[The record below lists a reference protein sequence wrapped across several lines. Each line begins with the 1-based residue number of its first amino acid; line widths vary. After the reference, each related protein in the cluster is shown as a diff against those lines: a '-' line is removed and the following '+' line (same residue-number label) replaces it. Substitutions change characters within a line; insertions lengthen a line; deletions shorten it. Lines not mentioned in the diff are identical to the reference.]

1 MPWKEVLVSEAR
13 ARFVLA
19 CREKGE
25 SFASLCRRF
34 GISRKSGYK
43 WLTRYSAG
51 GVRALGDASR
61 RPHCCAKAHRFFWR
75 ERLRRAR
82 KAHPGWG
89 PKKLQRL
96 LQRTFPGAKRVPAV
110 STLGLWLA
118 QSNLVGKRKRR
129 TRPGPVLPWPGLRVA
144 RHCNE
149 VWSVDFK
156 GWFRTGD
163 GRRCEPLTVRDVQ
176 SRFVL
181 AVVVL
186 PNQSEVAVHQ
196 ALLRVFR
203 RYGLP
208 KAMRVDNGAPFGG
221 KGALGLSR
229 LSVWWLRLGI
239 AVEFIRRAH
248 PQDNGAHE
256 QMHRVL
262 KADTA
267 APPAHTLRA
276 QKRRIGAWIGCYNA
290 ERPHE
295 ALAQQVPAHFYRP
308 SPRRMPRRLKKAKY
322 PRSWKV
328 RRVRNRGHI
337 KWQGRQRFVGRA
349 FVGELVGLKTMA
361 DASHEVYLDQH
372 LIGLLYAQDL
382 AGMRPA
388 SIARHP

>member
-1 MPWKEVLVSEAR
+1 MPWKELLVSEAR

-25 SFASLCRRF
+25 SFASLCRQF

-43 WLTRYSAG
+43 WLKRYREG

-61 RPHCCAKAHRFFWR
+61 RPHYCAKAYRCFWR
-75 ERLRRAR
+75 ERLCRVR
-82 KAHPGWG
+82 KAHPDWG
-89 PKKLQRL
+89 PKKLQWL
-96 LQRTFPGAKRVPAV
+96 LRKTFPGSKRIPAV

-129 TRPGPVLPWPGLRVA
+129 ARPGPVLPWKALRVA
-144 RHCNE
+144 RQCND
-149 VWSVDFK
+149 VWSMDFK

-163 GRRCEPLTVRDVQ
+163 GRRCEPLTVRDVH

-181 AVVVL
+181 AVVLL
-186 PNQSEVAVHQ
+186 PNQSDAAVRR
-196 ALLRVFR
+196 ALLPVFR

-208 KAMRVDNGAPFGG
+208 KAIRVDNGAPFGG
-221 KGALGLSR
+221 QGALGLSR

-239 AVEFIRRAH
+239 TVEFIRPAH
-248 PQDNGAHE
+248 PQDNSAHE
-256 QMHRVL
+256 QMHRIL
-262 KADTA
+262 KAGTA
-267 APPAHTLRA
+267 APPARTLRA
-276 QKRRIGAWIGCYNA
+276 QKRRIGAWIRCYNQ

-295 ALAQQVPAHFYRP
+295 SLGQQVPARFYRR
-308 SPRRMPRRLKKAKY
+308 SPRQMPRRLKEVSY
-322 PRSWKV
+322 PQNWKV

-349 FVGELVGLKTMA
+349 FVGQLVGLETI
-361 DASHEVYLDQH
+361 ASGSHKVYLDRH

-382 AGMRPA
+382 TGMRPA
-388 SIARHP
+388 SIARHS

>member
-19 CREKGE
+19 CREKAQ
-25 SFASLCRRF
+25 SFGLLCQRF
-34 GISRKSGYK
+34 GISRKSAYK
-43 WLTRYSAG
+43 WLKRYRQG

-61 RPHCCAKAHRFFWR
+61 RPHQQAKAYRSFWR

-82 KAHPGWG
+82 QARPHWG
-89 PKKLQRL
+89 PKKLRRQ
-96 LQRTFPGAKRVPAV
+96 LQKAFPASQRVPAV
-110 STLGLWLA
+110 STLGRWLA

-129 TRPGPVLPWPGLRVA
+129 ARPGPRLAWRGLRVA
-144 RHCNE
+144 RRCNE
-149 VWSVDFK
+149 VWSMDFK

-163 GRRCEPLTVRDVQ
+163 GRRCEPLTVRDVH

-186 PNQSEVAVHQ
+186 PNQSDAAVRQ
-196 ALLRVFR
+196 ALGPVFR

-208 KAMRVDNGAPFGG
+208 KVLRVDNGGPFGS

-239 AVEFIRRAH
+239 GVEFIRPAH

-256 QMHRVL
+256 QMHRIL
-262 KADTA
+262 KAETA
-267 APPAHTLRA
+267 APPAQTLRA
-276 QKRRIGAWIGCYNA
+276 QRRRIAAWIECYNT

-295 ALAQQVPAHFYRP
+295 ALGQQVPAHFYRP
-308 SPRRMPRRLKKAKY
+308 SARRLPRRLIEARY
-322 PRSWKV
+322 PGSWKV

-337 KWQGRQRFVGRA
+337 KWQGRERFVGRA
-349 FVGELVGLKTMA
+349 FVGELVGLKKMA
-361 DASHEVYLDQH
+361 QGSHEVYLQRH
-372 LIGLLYAQDL
+372 LLGVLYGEDL

-388 SIARHP
+388 SVARHP